1 MLNRRTKP
9 FSFLFCALEKIILK
23 KLKNM
28 IDINKNYNESN
39 LETMAKMPDCFV
51 DLTVTSPPYDG
62 LRTYNGYSFPFEDI
76 AKELFRIT
84 KDGGVLV
91 WVVGDATVK
100 GTETGT
106 SFKQALYLK
115 ECGFNLFDT
124 MIYAK
129 PPRGAVGNNKTYWQT
144 FEYMFIFSKGNP
156 KTINLICDRKNKE
169 SRDGDNG
176 TKRLEN
182 GELLKVKRG
191 GYSEYGRR
199 TNIWEYGIGKGQST
213 KDDFAFKHPAIFPE
227 QLANDHII
235 SWSNEN
241 DLIYDCF
248 MGSGTV
254 AKMSILSNRN
264 WIGSELSNEYCKIIE
279 ERIKKAWEEKR
290 KEKDLTQK
298 TLFGDGM

>member
-1 MLNRRTKP
+1 MDKDLNIGDCQLM
-9 FSFLFCALEKIILK
+9 FGDCLERMKEIP
-23 KLKNM
+23 
-28 IDINKNYNESN
+28 DES
-39 LETMAKMPDCFV
+39 V
-51 DLTVTSPPYDG
+51 DLTVTSPPYDC
-62 LRTYNGYSFPFEDI
+62 LRSYNNNIDKSWTNKKWEPI
-76 AKELFRIT
+76 INELYRVT
-84 KDGGVLV
+84 KNGGIVV

-106 SFKQALYLK
+106 SFKQALYFK

-176 TKRLEN
+176 TKRLKN

-199 TNIWEYGIGKGQST
+199 TNIWEYGIGKGKST

-227 QLANDHII
+227 QLAQDHIL
-235 SWSNEN
+235 SWSNIG
-241 DLIYDCF
+241 DVVLDIF
-248 MGSGTV
+248 MGSNTTG
-254 AKMSILSNRN
+254 KMSILNGRKF
-264 WIGSELSNEYCKIIE
+264 IGIELDEKYYDISCK
-279 ERIKKAWEEKR
+279 RIKDAINEK
-290 KEKDLTQK
+290 KQS
-298 TLFGDGM
+298 LFK